1 MLGIYTLI
9 WVINV
14 NLDVGFSVLFRKE
27 QECEEVAHVL
37 SDPMLMACV
46 YSREDMDCFV
56 AGSEGD
62 VTVRWLSLNVGVF
75 EGGQA
80 EYSVARVEPSELGS
94 ELLFDEGGVVSP
106 KLLLLLIC
114 VLSEVELLLE
124 QDLGP
129 SLEATVERL
138 FQVLVS
144 FHERKVHS
152 WSAVHSVEDL

>member
-62 VTVRWLSLNVGVF
+62 VTLSWLSLNVVVF

-80 EYSVARVEPSELGS
+80 YSVARVEPSELGS
-94 ELLFDEGGVVSP
+94 DFLFDAGGVVSP

-114 VLSEVELLLE
+114 VLSEVKL
-124 QDLGP
+124 
-129 SLEATVERL
+129 
-138 FQVLVS
+138 
-144 FHERKVHS
+144 
-152 WSAVHSVEDL
+152 